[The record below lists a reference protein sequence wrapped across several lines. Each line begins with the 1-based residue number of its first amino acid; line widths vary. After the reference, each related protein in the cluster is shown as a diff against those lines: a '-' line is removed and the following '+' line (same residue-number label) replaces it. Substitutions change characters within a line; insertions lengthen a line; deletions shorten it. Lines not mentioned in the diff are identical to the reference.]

1 MTIKN
6 LVAYISKQYLK
17 VAEIGIGHF
26 PYIALMLKQNGVHV
40 FATDL
45 RSFHYDGIYVYT
57 DDVTNPTTHLY
68 RGRELLYSYKPPIEL
83 VPYIVRLAK
92 HILSDVLI
100 KPLSSEYPD
109 GTLVRYD
116 NTTFFKWDIR

>member
-1 MTIKN
+1 
-6 LVAYISKQYLK
+6 
-17 VAEIGIGHF
+17 
-26 PYIALMLKQNGVHV
+26 MLKQKGIHV
-40 FATDL
+40 FATDI
-45 RSFHYDGIYVYT
+45 RPFHYNGISVFI
-57 DDVTNPTTHLY
+57 DDITEPSAYLY
-68 RGRELLYSYKPPIEL
+68 KDRELLYSYKPPIEL

-116 NTTFFKWDIR
+116 NTTFFTWDIR